1 VAGCIIFGMRNAIG
15 GLLISLTILLP
26 AQQPKPA
33 LSFNFNNIG
42 FSANGRW
49 VQGDLQGNA
58 EYPNEVRFNC
68 ERSTKLCIEATAS
81 YFDGHPHV
89 SIEYFQ
95 ITKWD
100 ASGIVAVSSDSLCI
114 MRNITI
120 SFSDK
125 TIVEMRSAKPLDKKK
140 LLESCKFFVDN
151 GTGLSR
157 LVIENSEEW
166 NRNPYGEEAHK

>member
-1 VAGCIIFGMRNAIG
+1 MFGMRNLKYGAV
-15 GLLISLTILLP
+15 ILLCVLLH
-26 AQQPKPA
+26 AQEAKPP

-49 VQGDLQGNA
+49 VSGNSQDK
-58 EYPNEVRFNC
+58 EGYPNEVEFNC
-68 ERSTKLCIEATAS
+68 ERGTKLCTEATAA

-95 ITKWD
+95 IKKWD
-100 ASGIVAVSSDSLCI
+100 SSGIVASSSDSLCI
-114 MRNITI
+114 LSNVTI
-120 SFSDK
+120 SFGNK
-125 TIVEMRSAKPLDKKK
+125 TIVEMRSAKVLDKKK

-157 LVIENSEEW
+157 LIIKNSEEW
-166 NRNPYGEEAHK
+166 NTNPYGEVAHR